1 MDPNGRENETSGQ
14 PFATEISLATTQSQR
29 SINLNQSSHLCIR
42 LDRGD
47 MKAQV
52 SFKEKKKKNCPGK
65 FEAYLIFI
73 LCPHSIL
80 DPDVGKDGR
89 QKEKGLAEDQMVR

>member
-1 MDPNGRENETSGQ
+1 MALLIILHHIVDPNGRENETSGQ

-52 SFKEKKKKNCPGK
+52 SFKNK
-65 FEAYLIFI
+65 
-73 LCPHSIL
+73 
-80 DPDVGKDGR
+80 
-89 QKEKGLAEDQMVR
+89 KEKLSRKI